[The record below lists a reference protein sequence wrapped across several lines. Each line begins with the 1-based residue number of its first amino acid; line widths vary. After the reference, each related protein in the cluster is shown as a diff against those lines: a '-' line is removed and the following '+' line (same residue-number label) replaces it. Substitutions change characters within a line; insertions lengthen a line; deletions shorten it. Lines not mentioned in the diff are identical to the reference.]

1 MDKTGFLATLGKD
14 FLDPSLFAEAFCGP
28 DELDLKSGRFSN
40 TLCILANLISKGL
53 GELRIVE
60 YSDIA
65 GTQMRGHSIRVT
77 DARNGPS
84 DDNTVKAG

>member
-60 YSDIA
+60 YPDYYWSCVSIA
-65 GTQMRGHSIRVT
+65 KACVT
-77 DARNGPS
+77 ITRRLPNLCYGS
-84 DDNTVKAG
+84 